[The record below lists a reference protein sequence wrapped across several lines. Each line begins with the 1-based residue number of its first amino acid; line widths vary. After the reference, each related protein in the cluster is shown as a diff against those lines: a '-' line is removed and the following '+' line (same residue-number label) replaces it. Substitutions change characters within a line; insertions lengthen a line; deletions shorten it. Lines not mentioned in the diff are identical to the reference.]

1 MAISKLN
8 LARKFNLNTT
18 DLTNGGAKSSQIKFS
33 KSVTLQTLQAK
44 TTNLEYDKVHFLIES
59 LFLFVLL
66 TWKLVATKILF
77 LAASRS

>member
-1 MAISKLN
+1 M
-8 LARKFNLNTT
+8 NTT

-59 LFLFVLL
+59 LSVCFTDLEIGGHQNTFSGSVSLL
-66 TWKLVATKILF
+66 KKE
-77 LAASRS
+77 SE